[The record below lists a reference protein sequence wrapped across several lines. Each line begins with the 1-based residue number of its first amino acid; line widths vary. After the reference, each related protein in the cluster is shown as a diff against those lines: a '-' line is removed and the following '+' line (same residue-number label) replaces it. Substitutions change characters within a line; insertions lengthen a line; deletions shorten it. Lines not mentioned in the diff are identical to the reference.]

1 MAHHSLPALLIN
13 RQAFSLLLIIA
24 FLTVLPIHEK
34 NVIANSETTSLEP
47 TIEEVTFTNKEDVLA
62 STLYLPREKSCPAV
76 ILITGSNRGPRGPL
90 LARIAEYFVQHGVAV
105 LHYDSPGT
113 GKSTGNTILQS
124 RDDRAHEAISA
135 IRFLRTKQ
143 SIDPNHV
150 GLWGGSEGA
159 SIVLLAAATYPEEV
173 SFVIPVSGGV
183 GVGGGSIFENMNH
196 AAECFAVD
204 NNLTIDEM
212 HKIVTFEQLTYVFL
226 TRLNL
231 LEWHL
236 VERRAERWPDEPW
249 EEYIEIC
256 QMQTRFGS
264 LTAED
269 KEKTVKSFRYVMG
282 TFIEAKWSKLMPFQK
297 MQLEQL
303 MNMDIGNF
311 FAFLEMLRF
320 ARGRDWDWDLRRK
333 TEKVKCPVLAILGQD
348 DRMVPPNLIAT
359 RLRQY
364 LLEANNQDYEVIV
377 IPGANHYLTKTGSRL
392 NGEFTPGY
400 LDKMTSWIHAC
411 STNTSR

>member
-1 MAHHSLPALLIN
+1 MSHYSLLVLLIN
-13 RQAFSLLLIIA
+13 RQAFSLLLIFA

-34 NVIANSETTSLEP
+34 TASANTETTSLEP
-47 TIEEVTFTNKEDVLA
+47 TTEEVTFTNNEDVLA
-62 STLYLPREKSCPAV
+62 GTLYLPGEKPCPAV
-76 ILITGSNRGPRGPL
+76 VLITGSNRGPRGPL
-90 LARIAEYFVQHGVAV
+90 LTRIAEHFVQHGVAA

-124 RDDRAHEAISA
+124 REDRADEAISA
-135 IRFLRTKQ
+135 IRFLRTQQ

-159 SIVLLAAATYPEEV
+159 SIVLLAAATYPQEV

-204 NNLTIDEM
+204 NNLGIDEM
-212 HKIVTFEQLTYVFL
+212 YKIVTFEQLTYVFL
-226 TRLNL
+226 TRLNM

-236 VERRAERWPDEPW
+236 IERRAVRWPDEPW
-249 EEYIEIC
+249 AEFIEIC

-269 KEKTVKSFRYVMG
+269 KEKMVKSFRYVMG
-282 TFIEAKWSKLMPFQK
+282 LFIEAKWSKLMPFQK
-297 MQLEQL
+297 RQLQQL
-303 MNMDIGNF
+303 INMDISNF
-311 FAFLEMLRF
+311 FAFLEILRP
-320 ARGRDWDWDLRRK
+320 ARGRDWDWDLRHK
-333 TEKVKCPVLAILGQD
+333 AEKVKCPVLAILGED

-377 IPGANHYLTKTGSRL
+377 IPGANHILTRTGSGL
-392 NGEFTPGY
+392 YGEFIPGY
-400 LDKMTSWIHAC
+400 LDKMTSWILAH